1 MNYIIMSGKYETGNE
16 EEKQGYKM
24 LFGEEDIQFYFD
36 LYFHWY
42 NLVHE
47 MGHCIVEKYGVQMSK
62 VEEEMYVN
70 SLAVAYYR
78 YMGEDERLKLLKE
91 RLANILNQIPSPVP
105 EGDNLVSFYSR
116 IWGTDQMNNVM
127 VYGYF
132 QFGSVL
138 EALKAEAPLEDV
150 LNKIGIKLN
159 STGNVKSCA
168 ADINAENSAAFITN
182 ARENMISL
190 GVNVPEIRIELQQ
203 SPMIQ
208 CAREDK

>member
-1 MNYIIMSGKYETGNE
+1 MNYVIMSGKYETGNE
-16 EEKQGYKM
+16 EEKQGYKI

-105 EGDNLVSFYSR
+105 EGDTLVSFYSR

-127 VYGYF
+127 VYGFF

-138 EALKAEAPLEDV
+138 EALKAEASLDDV

-190 GVNVPEIRIELQQ
+190 GVDVPEIRIELQD

-208 CAREDK
+208 CAREDR

>member
-1 MNYIIMSGKYETGNE
+1 
-16 EEKQGYKM
+16 M

-47 MGHCIVEKYGVQMSK
+47 MGHCIAEKYGVQMSK
-62 VEEEMYVN
+62 VDEEMYVN

-105 EGDNLVSFYSR
+105 EGDTLVSFYSR
-116 IWGTDQMNNVM
+116 IWGTEQMNNVM

-138 EALKAEAPLEDV
+138 EALKANVSLEDV
-150 LNKIGIKLN
+150 LSKIGIKLN
-159 STGNVKSCA
+159 STAAVENCV

-190 GVNVPEIRIELQQ
+190 GVDVPEIRIELQD

-208 CAREDK
+208 CTREDR